1 MMITNDYIIRIVYL
15 IRSRIKVGF
24 RKGIR
29 TNRNSI
35 TNYMKLWSSK
45 SKNRMRMWNPFNND
59 KLNHKTINMKV
70 EMIVRLIDFYK
81 MERRMKMKII
91 NILNLKVIINLDI
104 IKNVNREWIRFMIVD
119 NCNWR
124 LIIWLEVEMIRVFS
138 RTNRKRM
145 NRVKIWN
152 LLWLIE

>member
-1 MMITNDYIIRIVYL
+1 MITNDYIIRIVYL

-119 NCNWR
+119 NCN
-124 LIIWLEVEMIRVFS
+124 
-138 RTNRKRM
+138 
-145 NRVKIWN
+145 
-152 LLWLIE
+152 